1 MAITLTPLATGF
13 NNPIGIDYHRP
24 TDSLVMSINYPT
36 GQPYNFEL
44 VAQNGTHTQFSTI
57 SGLSDEV
64 KIATARDSLGGFIA
78 GELFVG
84 TGVAGVVARVSPN
97 GSTVTDPW
105 VTLPGETG
113 LIRGSLHIDRTGQ
126 FGGDLIVVTTA
137 GGVWQV
143 TSLGAATQL
152 AKLDTHLEGVVT
164 VPEDAAKYGPWAGK
178 IIAGAEQQGRVY
190 SIDHFGNTGFR
201 ELLDENEDPIRPED
215 IEIIPANANFF
226 GVDFIGKTLRFA
238 PASEFAAMVGD
249 VLIATEGPPGN
260 LWRVHWDGTS
270 FQTERLAQVRQW
282 EHVTFAPVE
291 IDPPPRRMFEYV
303 AKVVCGIQSDPRDM
317 RLTPGAYA
325 TTINIHNPND
335 GVVRFIKKKLALTFP
350 PKEQKAGEVFD
361 SIGEGPHVLE
371 PDQALAVDCMDIRE
385 ELFKDGFPGG
395 SGYIEGFVVIQS
407 PASLDVTAVYT
418 SAALD
423 EAGQPTGHSSI
434 DVEQVREREKEGNIL
449 GAQRRE
455 QTREL

>member
-13 NNPIGIDYHRP
+13 NNPVGIDYHRP
-24 TDSLVMSINYPT
+24 SNSLVMSINYPT

-44 VAQNGTHTQFSTI
+44 VDQNGTHTQFSTI

-97 GSTVTDPW
+97 GTTVTDPW

-113 LIRGSLHIDRTGQ
+113 LMRGSLHIDRIGL

-137 GGVWQV
+137 GGVWRV
-143 TSLGAATQL
+143 TSLGAAMQL

-190 SIDHFGNTGFR
+190 SIDLFGNTDFF
-201 ELLDENEDPIRPED
+201 ELFDEDGVAIRPED

-226 GVDFIGKTLRFA
+226 GVDFVGKTLRFA

-249 VLIATEGPPGN
+249 VLIAQEDPPAN
-260 LWRVHWDGTS
+260 LWRVFWDGTR

-282 EHVTFAPVE
+282 EHVAFAPVE
-291 IDPPPRRMFEYV
+291 IDPPPHRMFEYA
-303 AKVVCGIQSDPRDM
+303 AKLVCGIQRDPSDM

-335 GVVRFIKKKLALTFP
+335 GEVRFFKKLALTFP
-350 PKEQKAGEVFD
+350 PEEQKGSEWIP
-361 SIGEGPHVLE
+361 IGEDVLGSDE
-371 PDQALAVDCMDIRE
+371 ALAVDCMDIQRK
-385 ELFKDGFPGG
+385 LDKFPR
-395 SGYIEGFVVIQS
+395 SYIEGFVVIQS

-423 EAGQPTGHSSI
+423 EADQPTGHSGI
-434 DVEQVREREKEGNIL
+434 DVEQVRERQKEGSIL
-449 GAQRRE
+449 GVQRTE
-455 QTREL
+455 QAREL

>member
-24 TDSLVMSINYPT
+24 TNSLVMSINYPT

-97 GSTVTDPW
+97 GSTVIDPW

-113 LIRGSLHIDRTGQ
+113 LMRGSLHIDRTGQ
-126 FGGDLIVVTTA
+126 FGGDLIVVTTT
-137 GGVWQV
+137 GGVWRV

-190 SIDHFGNTGFR
+190 SIDKSASTDFF

-226 GVDFIGKTLRFA
+226 GVDFLGKTLRFA
-238 PASEFAAMVGD
+238 PASEFGAMVGD

-260 LWRVHWDGTS
+260 LWRVFWDGTS

-291 IDPPPRRMFEYV
+291 IDPPPRRMFEYA
-303 AKVVCGIQSDPRDM
+303 AKLVCGIQPDPSDM

-335 GVVRFIKKKLALTFP
+335 GEVRFFKKLALTFP
-350 PKEQKAGEVFD
+350 PEEQKGSEWIA
-361 SIGEGPHVLE
+361 IGEDVLRSDE
-371 PDQALAVDCMDIRE
+371 ALAVDCMDIQRKLGE
-385 ELFKDGFPGG
+385 FPRP
-395 SGYIEGFVVIQS
+395 YIEGFVVIQS
-407 PASLDVTAVYT
+407 LASLDVTAVYT

-423 EAGQPTGHSSI
+423 REGRPTGHSGI
-434 DVEQVREREKEGNIL
+434 DVEQIRERQKEGRIL
-449 GAQRRE
+449 GGQRTE
-455 QTREL
+455 QGHEL